1 MPTVHLSVP
10 DRVYEQ
16 LKEKAAEL
24 GIQVTD
30 LIKLYINQGVK
41 YGLTH
46 GGGYLE
52 ALKEASKRMDVLET
66 EVKHKLNVLEGR
78 YYELMEQITYLFKR
92 INLLQELVESRT
104 PVISKENIEKTF

>member
-1 MPTVHLSVP
+1 MPTVHLSIP
-10 DRVYEQ
+10 DRVYGQ

-30 LIKLYINQGVK
+30 LIKLYINQGLR
-41 YGLTH
+41 YGLNQ
-46 GGGYLE
+46 GGGDLE
-52 ALKEASKRMDVLET
+52 ALKEAGKRMDVLEA
-66 EVKHKLNVLEGR
+66 EVKHKLNLLEGR

-104 PVISKENIEKTF
+104 PVIPEGNMEKTV